1 MKKILKIDLDY
12 EVDEL
17 REHPKGGEVPDNSK
31 ITRNIIEN
39 VYAENHKAMAA
50 TKARE
55 WRRVVKAID
64 RAIEAKESVVVLRG
78 ADFDSLK
85 KEVYACEFPPNQ
97 AFIVPVLLDELDR
110 VEALPK
116 KEMERAILNLEENR
130 KSTEQVDK
138 VMEMSQAKSS

>member
-17 REHPKGGEVPDNSK
+17 RESPTGQEVPTNAK

-39 VYAENHKAMAA
+39 VYAENHKSMGA
-50 TKARE
+50 KVARE
-55 WRRVVKAID
+55 WRRVVRAID
-64 RAIEAKESVVVLRG
+64 KAIEAGESVVILRG
-78 ADFDSLK
+78 DDFDSLK
-85 KEVYACEFPPNQ
+85 KECYACEFPPNQ

-116 KEMERAILNLEENR
+116 KDMEHAILNFEANR
-130 KSTEQVDK
+130 EASNQVEK
-138 VMEMSQAKSS
+138 VMEMSQAKTS

>member
-17 REHPKGGEVPDNSK
+17 REHPAGKEVPTNSK

-39 VYAENHKAMAA
+39 VYAVNHEAMSA

-64 RAIEAKESVVVLRG
+64 KAIDTGENIVILRG

-116 KEMERAILNLEENR
+116 KEMELAILNLEENR
-130 KSTEQVDK
+130 AATDQVEK
-138 VMEMSQAKSS
+138 VMEMSQAKTS

>member
-39 VYAENHKAMAA
+39 VYAENHKAMSA

-64 RAIEAKESVVVLRG
+64 RAIEAKENIVVLRG

-116 KEMERAILNLEENR
+116 KEMEQAIANLEANR
-130 KSTEQVDK
+130 AAGEQVDK
-138 VMEMSQAKSS
+138 VMEMSQGAKS